1 MEAYSGLQL
10 PKMQAHYPAVEKMRY
25 RRASEHSDLGFPLAP
40 RRPVH
45 LWTRDREVKHLEE
58 FRGLRAAQYPWVALR
73 DGRLSRLCL
82 AVQPVNL
89 LPRLVKTTLNCFLI
103 RIYLLTAAALD
114 SLEIPDSSMR
124 KN

>member
-10 PKMQAHYPAVEKMRY
+10 PEMQAHYPKVEKMRY
-25 RRASEHSDLGFPLAP
+25 RRASQHSDLGFPFAP
-40 RRPVH
+40 GRPLH
-45 LWTRDREVKHLEE
+45 FPSRDREVKHLEE
-58 FRGLRAAQYPWVALR
+58 FRGLRAVQYPWVAR
-73 DGRLSRLCL
+73 WDGRLSRLCL
-82 AVQPVNL
+82 VVQPVNL
-89 LPRLVKTTLNCFLI
+89 LNRLVRTTSNCFLI